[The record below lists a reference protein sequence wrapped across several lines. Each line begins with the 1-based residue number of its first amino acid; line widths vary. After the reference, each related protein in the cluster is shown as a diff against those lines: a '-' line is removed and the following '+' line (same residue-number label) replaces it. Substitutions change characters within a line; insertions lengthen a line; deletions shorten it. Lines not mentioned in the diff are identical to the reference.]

1 MARGSARLRAVP
13 PTPATRSLLR
23 GPRAPRAVRRP
34 LRGLVTPIVVT
45 LAVAGGSACVVED
58 GASVGGTRPDGALD
72 TNSPYDGL
80 YAAPGPGGTTSTVF
94 GLWKLEQD
102 VSGHRVEIRL
112 RLEEQRV
119 QLATRCF
126 VGDAAV
132 TPGVSVA
139 AVVTEQAVVV
149 QEAALATLPVNGEV
163 CQVQLTAGQA
173 QLILANGQLTLGG
186 SYTFPVKVSD

>member
-1 MARGSARLRAVP
+1 MPLPCPS
-13 PTPATRSLLR
+13 
-23 GPRAPRAVRRP
+23 PRA
-34 LRGLVTPIVVT
+34 LVTPTFVTVVT
-45 LAVAGGSACVVED
+45 LAALAAGGVTGCVVED
-58 GASVGGTRPDGALD
+58 GSSVGGTRTDGALD

-80 YAAPGPGGTTSTVF
+80 YAAPGPGGTTTSVY

-139 AVVTEQAVVV
+139 AVVSEQAVVV
-149 QEAALATLPVNGEV
+149 QEGALATLPVNGEV
-163 CQVQLTAGQA
+163 CQVQLSAGQA